1 MANPID
7 YFGDIS
13 LHGGA
18 LKEVAI
24 EEVESLPDD
33 NLVKG
38 RIILHDGKIKYY
50 MGGEVGEGDWVV
62 IGSSADVTTLAGR
75 VSTAEG
81 KITTLEGDVS
91 TLKTQMG
98 TAQADITAL
107 KSGKIDKTS
116 IVATIAGTSDEKVP
130 SEKAVKT
137 AIDKAV
143 TGAYKFAGTVATESE
158 LASKQKV
165 NGAIY
170 NVTATFTFE
179 GETFEAGTNVV
190 YDSASARWEP
200 LSGIMDTSKFQLV
213 SNLQATLDADA
224 SGAKYPNVTAVNAG
238 LALKAD
244 KTTTYT
250 KTEVN
255 DLLDDK
261 VDKLTNKPTAGTYT
275 KVTINAE
282 GQVTAG
288 QAKIA
293 IADISDIANASV
305 ATAGKL
311 KNAQNISITGGAT
324 ASAVS
329 FNGTGAVALNVTKLD
344 GTKVN
349 GAIPVASVP
358 TITSAKI
365 SDFATKVEE
374 VVGAQ
379 FKDVSLSTATAS
391 GNKYTLTTTGKAYGV
406 MVFNNGVQVFV
417 STTITDT
424 SIALDFNSAIT
435 PANFTV
441 TYIEKF

>member
-24 EEVESLPDD
+24 EEVASLPVD

-38 RIILHDGKIKYY
+38 RIVLHDGKIKYY
-50 MGGEVGEGDWVV
+50 MGGEVGEDGWVV
-62 IGSSADVTTLAGR
+62 IGSSADVTALAGR

-81 KITTLEGDVS
+81 KITTLEGKVS
-91 TLKTQMG
+91 TLEGDMS
-98 TAQADITAL
+98 TAKSNITAL
-107 KSGKIDKTS
+107 QDGKIDKTS
-116 IVATIAGTSDEKVP
+116 IVTTLAGTSDEKVP

-137 AIDKAV
+137 AIDNAV

-158 LASKQKV
+158 LASQPKV

-190 YDSASARWEP
+190 WDADSNRWEP
-200 LSGIMDTSKFQLV
+200 LSGIMDTSKFQLI
-213 SNLQATLDADA
+213 SNLQKSLDADET
-224 SGAKYPNVTAVNAG
+224 GAKYPNVTAVNAG

-244 KTTTYT
+244 KATTYT

-261 VDKLTNKPTAGTYT
+261 VDKLTVKPTAGTYT

-282 GQVTAG
+282 GQVESG
-288 QAKIA
+288 QAQIA
-293 IADISDIANASV
+293 ISDISDIASAEV
-305 ATAGKL
+305 AIAKKL
-311 KNAQNISITGGAT
+311 KTAQNISITGGAT
-324 ASAVS
+324 ASAVA
-329 FNGTGAVALNVTKLD
+329 FDGTGAVELNVTSID
-344 GTKVN
+344 GTKVS
-349 GAIPVASVP
+349 GLIPVDSVP

-365 SDFATKVEE
+365 NDFATKVEE

-379 FKDVSLSTATAS
+379 FKDVSLSTASVS
-391 GNKYTLTTTGKAYGV
+391 GNKYTLTTTGKAFGV

-417 STTITDT
+417 STTVTDS
-424 SIALDFNSAIT
+424 SIVLDFNSAIT

>member
-24 EEVESLPDD
+24 EEVASLPVD

-38 RIILHDGKIKYY
+38 RIVLLDGKINYY
-50 MGGEVGEGDWVV
+50 NGTAWVV
-62 IGSSADVTTLAGR
+62 IGSSADVTALADR

-81 KITTLEGDVS
+81 KITTLEGKVT
-91 TLKTQMG
+91 TLEGEMD

-107 KSGKIDKTS
+107 QNGKIDKTS
-116 IVATIAGTSDEKVP
+116 IVTTLAGTSDDKVP

-137 AIDKAV
+137 AIDTAV

-158 LASKQKV
+158 LASKDKV

-200 LSGIMDTSKFQLV
+200 LSGIMDTSKFQLIG
-213 SNLQATLDADA
+213 NLQATLDADA
-224 SGAKYPNVTAVNAG
+224 TGTKYPNVTAVNAG

-244 KTTTYT
+244 KATTYT
-250 KTEVN
+250 KTEVD

-261 VDKLTNKPTAGTYT
+261 VDKLAVKPTAGTYT

-282 GQVTAG
+282 GQVTGG
-288 QAKIA
+288 QEKIA
-293 IADISDIANASV
+293 IADISDIASAEV
-305 ATAGKL
+305 AVAGKL
-311 KNAQNISITGGAT
+311 KTAQNFSISGGAT
-324 ASAVS
+324 ASAVA
-329 FNGTGAVALNVTKLD
+329 FDGTGAVELNVTSID
-344 GTKVN
+344 GTKVS
-349 GAIPVASVP
+349 GVIPVASVP
-358 TITSAKI
+358 TITTAKI

-379 FKDVSLSTATAS
+379 FKDVSLSTASAT
-391 GNKYTLTTTGKAYGV
+391 GNRYTLTTAGKAFGV

-417 STTITDT
+417 STTVTAN
-424 SIALDFNSAIT
+424 SIVLDFNSAIT
-435 PANFTV
+435 PANFSV
-441 TYIEKF
+441 TYIEEF